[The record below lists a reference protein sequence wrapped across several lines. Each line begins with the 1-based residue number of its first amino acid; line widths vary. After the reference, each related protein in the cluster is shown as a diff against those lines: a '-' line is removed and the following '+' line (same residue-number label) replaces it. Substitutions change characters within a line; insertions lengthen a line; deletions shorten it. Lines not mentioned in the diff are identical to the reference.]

1 MRLVVIFSG
10 LYLYKKY
17 VLLIFICL
25 VDKKVE
31 LNPFSININISVVFS
46 LLSLMLKA
54 FSLVIIT
61 LNNYILL
68 EKHISFI
75 ILLRNRKTLITVQSS
90 YFIIFV
96 KKLTV
101 KSFNF
106 NKILNQSFL
115 IMYIKSRFLV

>member
-115 IMYIKSRFLV
+115 IMYIMSRFLV